1 MVAQVLTTP
10 VIASVQFDSRK
21 LMEELTNGA
30 VLQMRSLTEESKNSY
45 TTAEESRTRTGGMD
59 CLPEE
64 TYNALV
70 EHCIRSGKLRDAMF
84 LICAVNWG
92 TRFSDTV
99 RVRFCH
105 IFNRDGEFLDK
116 FTLPNGEKKTNKQN
130 IYYNNRATKAII
142 KMYLAANPQITPSDY
157 MFTSNSGNSPRVSLK
172 EVEQS
177 ERYGTRIS
185 ALEKIIRSTDTRIT
199 NLMEMYADMVIT
211 KEEFLQA
218 KENLQNK
225 KATAQSEISVL
236 QEEVRSSVGVISDN
250 DHAVMVKKP
259 ISSTAAQNIIIGNLS
274 EIGIFPQNRI
284 DKNKSVST
292 EEKYNTHSLRKT
304 FSETF
309 YRTGVKLREA
319 GIINIDNDIMKL
331 LQEKFMHS
339 NISITGCYNKTMAK
353 AFEVICCNMDIGMDA
368 ICKAMEI
375 K

>member
-1 MVAQVLTTP
+1 MVTQILTTP
-10 VIASVQFDSRK
+10 IIASIQFDSRK

-45 TTAEESRTRTGGMD
+45 ITAEESRTRTGGMD

-64 TYNALV
+64 IYNALV
-70 EHCIRSGKLRDAMF
+70 EHCIRRGKLRDAMF
-84 LICAVNWG
+84 LICSVNWG

-185 ALEKIIRSTDTRIT
+185 ALEKIIRCTDTRIT

-250 DHAVMVKKP
+250 DQVMIKKP

-284 DKNKSVST
+284 DKNKSVNT

-309 YRTGVKLREA
+309 YRTGVKLRET

-339 NISITGCYNKTMAK
+339 NMSITGCYNKTMAK
-353 AFEVICCNMDIGMDA
+353 AFEVICCNMDIGMEA
-368 ICKAMEI
+368 ICKAMKI